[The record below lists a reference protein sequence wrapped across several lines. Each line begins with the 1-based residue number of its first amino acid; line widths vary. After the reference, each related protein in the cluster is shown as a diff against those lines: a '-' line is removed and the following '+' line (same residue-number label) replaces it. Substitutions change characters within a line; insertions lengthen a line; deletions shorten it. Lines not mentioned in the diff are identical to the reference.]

1 MLHSKQK
8 ESKLAETSEQ
18 NIMVPHQVGIMSIPF
33 NVPYTCIES
42 SDNIRSLID
51 NPTQLANQTFK
62 KECVRFFEER
72 FPNFKAL
79 LTSSCTSAMEL
90 IALSM
95 GFGKGDEVIMPS
107 FGFVGVANAFANT
120 GASPVFVDIIPST
133 MNIDPESIVR
143 SITPATRA
151 VVIVHYAGVA
161 CATDTIR
168 KICDDHGLLLIE
180 DSAQGIGCSD
190 KGKPMGS
197 MGDFSC
203 ISFDSLKN
211 ISCGEGGL
219 LLCKEYHWP
228 KVLMAFNNGTNREA
242 FERKQTNCYEWVAA
256 GSKFEMSEF
265 SAAILHPLLINSE
278 SILWQR
284 RQLWQRLYDSLLI
297 AGVPES
303 LLPTSIANKP
313 HNGHLFYIKCSGK
326 REELIEY
333 LQSKGIPS
341 AFHYSPL
348 HSSTRAKKE
357 GWKMDC
363 DTHTTIES
371 GRLLRLPIHN
381 FLTDPQIGH
390 IATTLVAFLAR

>member
-8 ESKLAETSEQ
+8 ESKLAETSEE
-18 NIMVPHQVGIMSIPF
+18 NIIVPHQVGIMSIPF

-42 SDNIRSLID
+42 SDNIWSLVD

-62 KECVRFFEER
+62 KKCVRFFEER
-72 FPNFKAL
+72 FPNYKAL

-95 GFGKGDEVIMPS
+95 GLGKGDEVIMPS

-120 GASPVFVDIIPST
+120 GVSPVFVDIIPST
-133 MNIDPESIVR
+133 MNIDPESILR

-151 VVIVHYAGVA
+151 VVIVHYAGMA

-190 KGKPMGS
+190 KGRPMGS

-219 LLCKEYHWP
+219 LLCKEHHWP

-242 FERKQTNCYEWVAA
+242 FERKQTNRYEWIAS

-265 SAAILHPLLINSE
+265 SAAILHPLLLKSE
-278 SILWQR
+278 YILEQR
-284 RQLWQRLYDSLLI
+284 RQLWQLLYDNLLI
-297 AGVPES
+297 SGVPNEI
-303 LLPTSIANKP
+303 LPTSIANEP
-313 HNGHLFYIKCSGK
+313 HNGHIFYIKCNEN
-326 REELIEY
+326 RANLISR
-333 LQSKGIPS
+333 LHGAGIAC

-348 HSSTRAKKE
+348 HNSPRAKAA
-357 GWKMDC
+357 GWRMDC
-363 DTHTTIES
+363 DSHTTIES
-371 GRLLRLPIHN
+371 ERLLRLPIHN
-381 FLTDPQIGH
+381 HLTEAQIGYISATLAAFLT
-390 IATTLVAFLAR
+390 